1 MNKFIDEPLLISV
14 LVTFSFNSTIEIT
27 LFGEEFKATTGK
39 HDEATT

>member
-27 LFGEEFKATTGK
+27 LFGEEFKATTGQ